1 MVSEIIS
8 NQYIFYILLII
19 STAVVAGFLA
29 GLFGIGGGLITIP
42 ILVYIFKSLSIENEY
57 IMHLAV
63 GTSFSIIIPTALV
76 SVITHNKLKAVDFNI
91 MKSYGVFVIIGV
103 LIGTFFA
110 STLNSKSLILIFSI
124 ILFIMSVNF
133 FYNKNEYIKKLN
145 FNLKLRIFFGFIVGF
160 ISSLMGIAGAIMNV
174 PILKSSGYSIN
185 RAIGTSAFIG
195 LFISIFGAIGF
206 IGSGI
211 LLNSDLP
218 LSIGFVYVPA
228 FLIFTPITSFMARL
242 GAKTVHKIEKNKITI
257 YFSIFLFLVASKF
270 MYDYLAF

>member
-19 STAVVAGFLA
+19 STALVAGFLA
-29 GLFGIGGGLITIP
+29 GFFGIGGGLITIP

-76 SVITHNKLKAVDFNI
+76 SVITHNKLNAVDFNI
-91 MKSYGVFVIIGV
+91 MKSYGVFVVIGV
-103 LIGTFFA
+103 LVGTFFA

-133 FYNKNEYIKKLN
+133 FYNKNEYIKKLD
-145 FNLKLRIFFGFIVGF
+145 FKLTLRILSGFIVGF

-174 PILKSSGYSIN
+174 PILKSCGYSIN

-211 LLNSDLP
+211 ILNSDLP
-218 LSIGFVYVPA
+218 FSIGFVYIPA

-242 GAKTVHKIEKNKITI
+242 GAKSVHKIEKNKITI

-270 MYDYLAF
+270 MYDYFVY